1 MKNTLSLRKNYEFQ
15 RVYSKGNF
23 CTGKYLVLYYIKN
36 TYNLNRLGISA
47 GKKTGISVVRNRLK
61 RIVKENYRLLE
72 NRIFIGYDLVFMVRK
87 SDILPGFW
95 DIKREMKYLLKKG
108 NLFDTEKVD

>member
-1 MKNTLSLRKNYEFQ
+1 
-15 RVYSKGNF
+15 
-23 CTGKYLVLYYIKN
+23 
-36 TYNLNRLGISA
+36 
-47 GKKTGISVVRNRLK
+47 
-61 RIVKENYRLLE
+61 LE